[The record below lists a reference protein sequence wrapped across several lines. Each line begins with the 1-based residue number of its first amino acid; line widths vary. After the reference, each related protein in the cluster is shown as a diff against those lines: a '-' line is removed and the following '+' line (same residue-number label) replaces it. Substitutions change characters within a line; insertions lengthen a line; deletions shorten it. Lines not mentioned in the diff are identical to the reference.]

1 MSKQRIKLHGKLV
14 VYRDGWHWR
23 YAVKDDDDNVLFR
36 GSFHQ
41 FDDSFG
47 EEAVHRISNFIKRN
61 LRVRRVVFCKNGTGP
76 SARQAMIN
84 IAKERNKFY
93 LCNCCE
99 WNDEDGDYRKAKRE
113 RRKASAVSSSAQSAD
128 ANQGASADGG
138 KQNAEQN

>member
-1 MSKQRIKLHGKLV
+1 MSKQRIKLRGKLV
-14 VYRDGWHWR
+14 VYDEGWHWR
-23 YAVKDDDDNVLFR
+23 YVVKDDDDVVLMR
-36 GSFHQ
+36 GNFLR

-47 EEAVHRISNFIKRN
+47 EEAVQRISNFIKRN
-61 LRVRRVVFCKNGTGP
+61 LRVRRVVFCKSKTGK

-113 RRKASAVSSSAQSAD
+113 RRKASAVSNSAQSAD
-128 ANQGASADGG
+128 ANRGAGADGG
-138 KQNAEQN
+138 KQNA

>member
-1 MSKQRIKLHGKLV
+1 MSKQRIKLFGKLV
-14 VYRDGWHWR
+14 VYYCERHWR
-23 YAVKDDDDNVLFR
+23 YVVKDDDDVALLR
-36 GSFHQ
+36 GDFSQ
-41 FDDSFG
+41 FDEYWGD
-47 EEAVHRISNFIKRN
+47 EAVCRIRDFIKRN
-61 LRVRRVVFCKNGTGP
+61 LRVRRVVFCKSNA
-76 SARQAMIN
+76 SERARQAMIN

-128 ANQGASADGG
+128 ANRGASADGG